1 MKIGPNAT
9 KDDILGICDILNPHN
24 EYGRLN
30 LIIRMG
36 ADTIKE
42 KLPKLLD
49 SLKGEGR
56 NILWS
61 CDPMHGNTIK
71 AQNGYKTRNFDRV
84 LDEVKSFFEIHKA
97 NGTIAGGVH
106 LEMTGMNVTECTGG
120 SQAITEEGLACNYNT
135 QCDPRLNAMQAI
147 EMAFLIADMIKGM
160 R

>member
-1 MKIGPNAT
+1 
-9 KDDILGICDILNPHN
+9 
-24 EYGRLN
+24 
-30 LIIRMG
+30 MG

-49 SLKGEGR
+49 SLKNEGR

-71 AQNGYKTRNFDRV
+71 AQSGYKTRNFDRI

>member
-1 MKIGPNAT
+1 
-9 KDDILGICDILNPHN
+9 
-24 EYGRLN
+24 
-30 LIIRMG
+30 
-36 ADTIKE
+36 
-42 KLPKLLD
+42 
-49 SLKGEGR
+49 
-56 NILWS
+56 
-61 CDPMHGNTIK
+61 MHGNTIK
-71 AQNGYKTRNFDRV
+71 AQSGYKTRNFDRI

-106 LEMTGMNVTECTGG
+106 LEMTGMDVTECTGG